1 MFQPENNINIPELPK
16 YFTLDLSLKRGPVSK
31 RRVSRKW
38 TAADDKVLM
47 EAITTEAGGV
57 AGVKDLLFRRAKHSF
72 WLNVANAVNSKIKSA
87 RKKTPDSCRTRW
99 KDHLQ
104 FAKRSDC
111 VTEKELY
118 LILLA
123 VTKMKGDCLNDAN
136 RYATGTSLP
145 VITWKKLSLIFPGR
159 SELDIKNAYH
169 SFQRHKFLKS
179 NNWEIVLEDS
189 NPKPLVENNAPDYQF
204 WQKGD
209 DELWTIMQNLMKKND
224 DLQESYNTRKR
235 SFQNEV
241 EQDQIRSELTK
252 KRRREVLL
260 MNVASDALESF
271 RKEEMNSNIDE
282 SLSTVNPNEIDV
294 DELIGVQP
302 LSKLREYA
310 RGLGIKLT
318 GRTKAAVVKELCVAI
333 YQNSELLDDV
343 IKALNDSSNANG
355 HTFTVIDG
363 DQSI

>member
-1 MFQPENNINIPELPK
+1 MIQPENNINIPELPK
-16 YFTLDLSLKRGPVSK
+16 YFTLNLSFKRGPVSK
-31 RRVSRKW
+31 KRVSRKW
-38 TAADDKVLM
+38 TGADDKVLM
-47 EAITTEAGGV
+47 EAITIEAGGV

-72 WLNVANAVNSKIKSA
+72 WLNVANTVNSKIKSA
-87 RKKTPDSCRTRW
+87 TQKNPDSCRTRW

-104 FAKRSDC
+104 LAKRSDC

-123 VTKMKGDCLNDAN
+123 VTKMKGDCLNEAN
-136 RYATGTSLP
+136 SYATGTSLP

-169 SFQRHKFLKS
+169 SFQRHKLLKS
-179 NNWEIVLEDS
+179 SKWEMVLEDS
-189 NPKPLVENNAPDYQF
+189 NPKPLVGNDEPDYQF
-204 WQKGD
+204 WQKDD
-209 DELWTIMQNLMKKND
+209 DELWNIMENLIKKND
-224 DLQESYNTRKR
+224 HLQESYNTRKR

-260 MNVASDALESF
+260 MDLASDALESF
-271 RKEEMNSNIDE
+271 REEEMNSDIGE
-282 SLSTVNPNEIDV
+282 SLSTVNSNEIDV